1 MEFKLGADYCDFAH
15 GTEMRKNFDAEVVQK
30 NLLAILGGVN
40 VILKSGGA
48 FYYGVKS
55 RQGGKNGNNF

>member
-1 MEFKLGADYCDFAH
+1 MEFELGADYCDSAH

>member
-1 MEFKLGADYCDFAH
+1 MEFKLGADYCDSAH
-15 GTEMRKNFDAEVVQK
+15 GTEMRKNFDAEVVRK

>member
-1 MEFKLGADYCDFAH
+1 MEFKLGANYCDSAH
-15 GTEMRKNFDAEVVQK
+15 GTEMRKNFNAEVVEK
-30 NLLAILGGVN
+30 NLLAILGGAN
-40 VILKSGGA
+40 AILKGDGA

>member
-1 MEFKLGADYCDFAH
+1 MEFKLGADYCDSAH
-15 GTEMRKNFDAEVVQK
+15 GTEMRKIFDAEVVQK

-55 RQGGKNGNNF
+55 RQGGR